1 MNKDRKLLSQIIYTA
16 IFIALCFAGTFVSI
30 PLGTSK
36 VHLGNFFCVLA
47 GLLCGP
53 FIGGVAGSL
62 GMGFNDIALGYGWN
76 TYLRTFIMK
85 FLMGFLAGYIF
96 RLCLKKKANGSLL
109 LGISTGLSL
118 ALFGF
123 MLYMYFVPDSGYLLL
138 AVIAISILSLMML
151 GGFIASF
158 WLTSSSQCLLFAMIV
173 SLAINVG
180 GEFFLRIL
188 FNVITGVQFDA
199 ALVISIMKL
208 PAALFTS
215 LVTIILAV
223 AFFYPIYFSTRK
235 LNYLNDLNPYIALG
249 SKK

>member
-36 VHLGNFFCVLA
+36 VHLGNFFCILA

-123 MLYMYFVPDSGYLLL
+123 MLYMYFVPDSGYSLL

-158 WLTSSSQCLLFAMIV
+158 WLTSSSQCLLFAMIL

-188 FNVITGVQFDA
+188 FNMITGVQFDA

-215 LVTIILAV
+215 LVTIFLVV

>member
-36 VHLGNFFCVLA
+36 VHLGNFFCILA

-53 FIGGVAGSL
+53 VIGGVAGSL
-62 GMGFNDIALGYGWN
+62 GMGFNDLALGYGWN

-85 FLMGFLAGYIF
+85 FLMGFIAGYIF
-96 RLCLKKKANGSLL
+96 RLCLKKKANGTLL
-109 LGISTGLSL
+109 LGISAGLSL

-123 MLYMYFVPDSGYLLL
+123 MLYMYFVPDSGYSLIG
-138 AVIAISILSLMML
+138 VIAISILSLIML
-151 GGFIASF
+151 SGFIASF

-173 SLAINVG
+173 SLAINVT

-188 FNVITGVQFDA
+188 FNVVTGVQFDA
-199 ALVISIMKL
+199 ALVISIVKL

-215 LVTIILAV
+215 LVTIILVV
-223 AFFYPIYFSTRK
+223 AFFYPIYFLTRK

>member
-96 RLCLKKKANGSLL
+96 RLCLKKKANGSFL

-123 MLYMYFVPDSGYLLL
+123 MLYMYFVPDSGYSLL

-158 WLTSSSQCLLFAMIV
+158 WLTSSSQCLLFAMIL

-199 ALVISIMKL
+199 ALVTSIMKL

-215 LVTIILAV
+215 LVTIILVV

>member
-36 VHLGNFFCVLA
+36 VHLGNFFCILA

-123 MLYMYFVPDSGYLLL
+123 MLYMYFVPDSGYSLL

-188 FNVITGVQFDA
+188 FNMITGVQIDA
-199 ALVISIMKL
+199 ALVISTMKL

-215 LVTIILAV
+215 LVTIILVV

>member
-85 FLMGFLAGYIF
+85 FFMGFLAGYIF
-96 RLCLKKKANGSLL
+96 RLCLKKKANGSFL

-123 MLYMYFVPDSGYLLL
+123 MLYMYFVPDSGYSLL

-215 LVTIILAV
+215 LVTIILVV

>member
-215 LVTIILAV
+215 LVTIILVV

>member
-123 MLYMYFVPDSGYLLL
+123 MLYMYFVPDSEYSLL

-215 LVTIILAV
+215 LVTIILVV

>member
-16 IFIALCFAGTFVSI
+16 IFIALCSACTFISI

-36 VHLGNFFCVLA
+36 VNTRNFFCILD

-53 FIGGVAGSL
+53 CIGGVAGSL

-123 MLYMYFVPDSGYLLL
+123 MLYMYFVPDSGYSLL

-199 ALVISIMKL
+199 ALVISTMKL

-215 LVTIILAV
+215 LVTIILVV

>member
-109 LGISTGLSL
+109 LGISSGLSL

-123 MLYMYFVPDSGYLLL
+123 MLYMYFVPDSGYSLL

-173 SLAINVG
+173 SLATNVT

-215 LVTIILAV
+215 LVTIILVV

>member
-1 MNKDRKLLSQIIYTA
+1 
-16 IFIALCFAGTFVSI
+16 
-30 PLGTSK
+30 
-36 VHLGNFFCVLA
+36 
-47 GLLCGP
+47 
-53 FIGGVAGSL
+53 
-62 GMGFNDIALGYGWN
+62 MGFNDIALGYGWN

-96 RLCLKKKANGSLL
+96 RLCLKKKANGSFL

-123 MLYMYFVPDSGYLLL
+123 MLYMYFVPDSGYSLL

-215 LVTIILAV
+215 LVTIILVV

>member
-30 PLGTSK
+30 PLGASK
-36 VHLGNFFCVLA
+36 VHLGNFFCILA

-123 MLYMYFVPDSGYLLL
+123 MLYMYFVPDSGYSLIG
-138 AVIAISILSLMML
+138 VIAISILSLIMFS
-151 GGFIASF
+151 GFIASF

-173 SLAINVG
+173 SLAINVT

-188 FNVITGVQFDA
+188 FNVVTGVQFDA
-199 ALVISIMKL
+199 ALVISIVKL

-215 LVTIILAV
+215 LVTIILVV

>member
-85 FLMGFLAGYIF
+85 FFMGFLAGYIF

-123 MLYMYFVPDSGYLLL
+123 MLYMYFVPDSGYSLL

-173 SLAINVG
+173 SLAINVT

-188 FNVITGVQFDA
+188 FNVVTGVQFDA
-199 ALVISIMKL
+199 ALVISIVKL

-215 LVTIILAV
+215 LVTIILVV

>member
-36 VHLGNFFCVLA
+36 VHLGNFFCILA

-123 MLYMYFVPDSGYLLL
+123 MLYMYFVPDSGYSLL

-188 FNVITGVQFDA
+188 FNMITGVQFDA

-215 LVTIILAV
+215 LVTIILVV

-235 LNYLNDLNPYIALG
+235 LNYLNDLNPYIVLG

>member
-36 VHLGNFFCVLA
+36 VHLGNFFCILA

-96 RLCLKKKANGSLL
+96 RFC
-109 LGISTGLSL
+109 
-118 ALFGF
+118 
-123 MLYMYFVPDSGYLLL
+123 
-138 AVIAISILSLMML
+138 
-151 GGFIASF
+151 FI
-158 WLTSSSQCLLFAMIV
+158 M
-173 SLAINVG
+173 
-180 GEFFLRIL
+180 
-188 FNVITGVQFDA
+188 
-199 ALVISIMKL
+199 
-208 PAALFTS
+208 
-215 LVTIILAV
+215 
-223 AFFYPIYFSTRK
+223 
-235 LNYLNDLNPYIALG
+235 
-249 SKK
+249 

>member
-96 RLCLKKKANGSLL
+96 RLCLKKKANGSFL

-123 MLYMYFVPDSGYLLL
+123 MLYMYFVPDSGYSLL

-173 SLAINVG
+173 SLAFNVG

-215 LVTIILAV
+215 LVTIILVV

>member
-109 LGISTGLSL
+109 LGISTSLSL

-123 MLYMYFVPDSGYLLL
+123 MLYMYFVPDSGYSLL

-215 LVTIILAV
+215 LVTIILVV